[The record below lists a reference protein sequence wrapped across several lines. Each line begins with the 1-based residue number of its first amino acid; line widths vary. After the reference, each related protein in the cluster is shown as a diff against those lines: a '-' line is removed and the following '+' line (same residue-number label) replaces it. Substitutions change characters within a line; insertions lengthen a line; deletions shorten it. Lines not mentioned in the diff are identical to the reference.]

1 VSKQHAL
8 SAIDQAISKIKK
20 LLLKKG
26 VRTHLIIWKDFSENE
41 TNDFNFP
48 LFDSYYKF
56 STQPNMI
63 FEIRDHWKS
72 ERDYT
77 DDLSKKYRDQHKR
90 ARKKNNDVTMRKLSL
105 SEIIANN
112 HKIYELYFNVA
123 KNAPFNTFWLARNHF
138 IALKELLRDK
148 FLLYGYF

>member
-1 VSKQHAL
+1 
-8 SAIDQAISKIKK
+8 
-20 LLLKKG
+20 
-26 VRTHLIIWKDFSENE
+26 
-41 TNDFNFP
+41 
-48 LFDSYYKF
+48 F

-148 FLLYGYF
+148 FLLYGYFSGDTLIGFDTLIKNGKSMDTYFLGYD